1 MKEKSVYYLIVADVA
16 IGILALLMLF
26 VRAATGIYLFK
37 LIAFALFTGSVMLL
51 CVIAWLLLFILI
63 GMFITEEINNG
74 LK

>member
-26 VRAATGIYLFK
+26 VRAAMGIYLFE

-51 CVIAWLLLFILI
+51 CLITLLLLLF
-63 GMFITEEINNG
+63 FIRDS
-74 LK
+74 

>member
-1 MKEKSVYYLIVADVA
+1 MKEKSIYYLIVSDLA

-51 CVIAWLLLFILI
+51 CLITLLLLLF
-63 GMFITEEINNG
+63 FIRNS
-74 LK
+74 

>member
-1 MKEKSVYYLIVADVA
+1 MKEKSIYYLIVAD
-16 IGILALLMLF
+16 LAM
-26 VRAATGIYLFK
+26 GIYFFE

-51 CVIAWLLLFILI
+51 CLIALLLLFILI